1 MKQMTVMS
9 AVLIL
14 SAHASTA
21 VAADYDYEIG
31 LSYGN
36 SDTDAVSSLGSIGP
50 NPAPEAGTATSA
62 SDSDRFEIAGTWYY
76 SGLSDTNGPWSRAAF
91 LSRASGVSV
100 AYAYT
105 DESSSF
111 STTGSTAPFPISPPS
126 SGSGESTADTFNA
139 SLRHVWPDS
148 GWYAIA
154 GVSRIETEVD
164 TVFQN
169 MNFSFDVDATAYT
182 AGFGRYLG
190 KATAIDVSVISTD
203 VEGDDA
209 TAFAL
214 SFSHIGA
221 LGNGWQYGADIG
233 IAASDQDGDDG
244 SYSLGLSLFPTNEFE
259 FGIAIVHRESGFD
272 LDQDLYEGFASWFV
286 RQHIELRARYGQ
298 DDIDAFG
305 QQDYNSDQFG
315 LGINVRF

>member
-1 MKQMTVMS
+1 MKQIAVMS
-9 AVLIL
+9 VVLTL
-14 SAHASTA
+14 SACVSTA
-21 VAADYDYEIG
+21 RAGNYDYEIG

-36 SDTDAVSSLGSIGP
+36 SSADNVNALGSIGGSP
-50 NPAPEAGTATSA
+50 IPEAGTAINS

-76 SGLSDTNGPWSRAAF
+76 SGLSDSSGPRSRAVF
-91 LSRASGVSV
+91 LSRASGVSA

-111 STTGSTAPFPISPPS
+111 STTATTAPLPIRPPS
-126 SGSGESTADTFNA
+126 SGGGESSTDTFEA
-139 SLRHVWPDS
+139 ALRHVWPDS

-154 GVSRIETEVD
+154 GVARIETEVD

-169 MNFSFDVDATAYT
+169 TNFSFDVDATAYT

-190 KATAIDVSVISTD
+190 KATAIDLSVISTD
-203 VEGDDA
+203 AEGDDA

-221 LGNGWQYGADIG
+221 LGNGWQYGADVG

-286 RQHIELRARYGQ
+286 REHIELRARYGQ
-298 DDIDAFG
+298 DDVDVFG
-305 QQDYNSDQFG
+305 QQDYDSDQFG